1 MQGHWQNMEVK
12 WNHHSPWWLIKYSSF
27 PSFWSPHDCDFSRV
41 IGLFEVVQSLSPVQL
56 FHDSM
61 DCSPSGSS
69 VHGILQARIL
79 EWLAISR
86 PTDWTHLAGR
96 WIRVQMTIKK
106 CVSKRCGWTLWLPL
120 ADGGSWLISRYIAI
134 CRGLRGTEP
143 ALSISPGRVPLCN
156 PSSHILLKGGDL
168 WAKGHPTQIS
178 GWDVL
183 KLATTEYCIDIKLCW
198 RVSPAWDRCLYVP

>member
-1 MQGHWQNMEVK
+1 MLQGHWQNMEVK

-27 PSFWSPHDCDFSRV
+27 PSFWSPHDRDFSRV

-56 FHDSM
+56 FCDSV

-69 VHGILQARIL
+69 VHGTL
-79 EWLAISR
+79 
-86 PTDWTHLAGR
+86 
-96 WIRVQMTIKK
+96 QMTIKK

-143 ALSISPGRVPLCN
+143 ALSIRPGRVPLCN
-156 PSSHILLKGGDL
+156 PSSHIFLKGGDL

-178 GWDVL
+178 GWDVRSWQL
-183 KLATTEYCIDIKLCW
+183 LSTA
-198 RVSPAWDRCLYVP
+198 

>member
-27 PSFWSPHDCDFSRV
+27 PSFWSPHDRDFSRV

-56 FHDSM
+56 FCDSV

-69 VHGILQARIL
+69 VHGTL
-79 EWLAISR
+79 
-86 PTDWTHLAGR
+86 
-96 WIRVQMTIKK
+96 QMTIKK

-143 ALSISPGRVPLCN
+143 ARAEWAGPTLQPLQPHLSQGWRPL
-156 PSSHILLKGGDL
+156 SQGASHPDIWVGCPEVGNY
-168 WAKGHPTQIS
+168 W
-178 GWDVL
+178 VL
-183 KLATTEYCIDIKLCW
+183 H
-198 RVSPAWDRCLYVP
+198 RCLSFAGVCHLYGIDVSMCHKIVKMKSPWNITSAPSLV